1 MVPREQL
8 RRLITVVTATGI
20 EAAAARKALPKDI
33 AVIEAGIALATHA
46 SQFEG
51 LAISCGVAGGLRDDL
66 PTGTVLI
73 PNSVRCPDDSVV
85 ECDAAANE
93 ALRNAAS
100 ARGYTAID
108 APLFTSATLLYG
120 ANRKSLAAEGY
131 AGVDMESGLIQAE
144 RVACVRVVLDTPQRE
159 ISPVW
164 EKPWRV
170 PLHPRAW
177 RDLPFLAREGP
188 RCARIAAEIIAAA
201 VPALRAARNTEAQ

>member
-1 MVPREQL
+1 MVSREQL

-20 EAAAARKALPKDI
+20 EAAAARKALPNDI
-33 AVIEAGIALATHA
+33 AVVEAGIALATNAAH
-46 SQFEG
+46 FEG

-66 PTGTVLI
+66 PTGTVLV
-73 PNSVRCPDDSVV
+73 PNSVRCPDDSLLQ
-85 ECDAAANE
+85 CDVSASE
-93 ALRNAAS
+93 ALRNAA
-100 ARGYTAID
+100 AGLGYSPID

-144 RVACVRVVLDTPQRE
+144 NIACVRVVLDTPQRE

-201 VPALRAARNTEAQ
+201 VPALRAIRSTRAQ